1 MGVGDLI
8 KVRTTFSFLSKL
20 GIIVG
25 VDHDF
30 YKMHRGNHQDRL
42 HILWQCGSI
51 SFEPES
57 YVRRVSNAS

>member
-8 KVRTTFSFLSKL
+8 NVRTTFSFCSKL

-30 YKMHRGNHQDRL
+30 YKMNRGNYQDRL

-51 SFEPES
+51 SCEPAS
-57 YVRRVSNAS
+57 YVKCLSNAS